1 MRLTGPNFGVR
12 IITEVESRLKRA
24 EAQRQQNEIS
34 CEAYRDGAPDGLQD
48 RYYQAAAKVES
59 LKAQKLIALNRWR
72 AENNLPQK

>member
-12 IITEVESRLKRA
+12 VITEVESRLKRA

-34 CEAYRDGAPDGLQD
+34 CEAYRGSAPAGLQD
-48 RYYQAAAKVES
+48 RYYKAAAKVES

-72 AENNLPQK
+72 AENGLAQK